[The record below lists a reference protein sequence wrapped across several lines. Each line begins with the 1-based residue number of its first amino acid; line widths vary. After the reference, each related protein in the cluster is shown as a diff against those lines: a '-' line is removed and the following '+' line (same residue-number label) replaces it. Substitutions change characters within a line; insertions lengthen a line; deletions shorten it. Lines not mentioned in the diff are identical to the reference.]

1 MARAGLSTNGTGPG
15 YLGGMK
21 YSDIVDFNLAN
32 NASVVFDE
40 ETDWIG
46 YDDTESIS
54 NKLNFA
60 PANGLG
66 GYFFWAVGFDKNWT
80 ISAAGFHGMGLSK
93 LNNGGKSLMRA
104 KGSMDNL
111 HERVRIFVDDDC
123 NKVESHKPLRF
134 GSLEGVL
141 LKQDDLE
148 NEEDNKPA
156 VVSFTDLDLHTSNPS
171 SSSLLHTSQHS
182 SHSSN

>member
-1 MARAGLSTNGTGPG
+1 MKRRKKGRLTVGLSNYCCVGFLLSNCWAFQFFIWSMARAGLSTNGTGPG

-111 HERVRIFVDDDC
+111 HEAYRG
-123 NKVESHKPLRF
+123 PL
-134 GSLEGVL
+134 SLPSNNLQFDSL
-141 LKQDDLE
+141 LKC
-148 NEEDNKPA
+148 
-156 VVSFTDLDLHTSNPS
+156 V
-171 SSSLLHTSQHS
+171 
-182 SHSSN
+182 